1 MAQLQSAFNAQQ
13 FDPTQGGN
21 FSQLPVGKHVVVI
34 VASEVKATSDNTGGL
49 VQYDLQVIEGPG
61 TGKTGPMRLNLYNKS
76 DKARQIAESQQA
88 ALCYATG
95 VLQLQDTQQLH
106 GIPFMVEVEN
116 QDLTPQQL
124 EKQANGETVTPFTQ
138 VRKILNRD
146 GSLPG
151 MQGGSQPQ
159 QQGNQGQ
166 QQGNWQGQQ
175 QQPQQQGN
183 GGWNGG
189 QQQNAPAPAPQEQPQ
204 NNGGGWQQNNQQQQ
218 PQGNGGWQQ
227 NNQGG
232 NNGAPA
238 WGKR

>member
-116 QDLTPQQL
+116 QDLTAQQL
-124 EKQANGETVTPFTQ
+124 EKQAAGETVTPFTQ

-175 QQPQQQGN
+175 QPAQN
-183 GGWNGG
+183 GWNGG
-189 QQQNAPAPAPQEQPQ
+189 QQQNAPAPASQEQPQ
-204 NNGGGWQQNNQQQQ
+204 NNGGWQQGGQQQQ
-218 PQGNGGWQQ
+218 PQGNAGWQQ
-227 NNQGG
+227 GQSQG
-232 NNGAPA
+232 NGAPA